1 MSLYHQ
7 TGVEQLP
14 YGYKFVG
21 EASFG
26 ASVLAITY
34 ILIHIKAQLTW
45 RHMPA
50 SMTPPGTTADATDDR
65 DDLVFADEADAPFT
79 AAQSGATPAA
89 GCAASAAWR
98 ILVVDD
104 DADVHSTTTFALKGV
119 EMQGRPLAFL
129 HAYSAEE
136 ARALLA
142 RETDIA
148 VVLLDVVMERPDAG
162 LQLVRQIR
170 EELGMIEVRIILRTG
185 QPGYAPELD
194 AIRGYDIND
203 YRTKS
208 ELTRTKL
215 YTAVAAAVRSYAQL
229 RDLAASRAGLEQILG
244 AGAQLMALHGVRD
257 AARGVLRQLGA
268 LLGRPPTGVLCVRE
282 SGHARPDT
290 VRVVAGAGEHAA
302 LEGAELGAG
311 RHGAIAE
318 AALRAL
324 DARRRTHG
332 DGWLTLHLRGKAGR
346 DFVACLP
353 FERPLGELECRLLDV
368 FASVAAVSLENVE
381 LVTHLNQAAFRDQL
395 TGLPNRTR
403 LVELIDAALAGPQ
416 RDSATL
422 ALVDLDHFAETNDA
436 LGHHF
441 GDLLLVAVGRRLA
454 SRLKGGPGAR
464 VEVARIGADI
474 FCVLGDASA
483 VQPAPIAALFREPF
497 RIDGQDVQVSGT
509 LGLVRLGEHDGSG
522 ADALKDADIAL
533 KRAKSQQRAGH
544 FYFSRSMGVE
554 IRERVRMMHALRSG
568 FRRGELFLAYQ
579 PQVDLATS
587 RPFGAEALLRWRTED
602 GRLVGPDRFI
612 PIAEYSGLIVDIG
625 EWVLRQALAEL
636 VRLRAGGHHAFTMS
650 VNVSQVQ
657 FRHPHF
663 VDMLR
668 RALDDTGAPPDY
680 VELEIT
686 ESMAMEEPALLVEKL
701 AQVKRTGVS
710 IAIDDFGTGF
720 SSLSHLQRLQVD
732 RLKIDRTFVTEI
744 TGSARG
750 SSIAEMVIQLGRNL
764 GLSVIAEGVEDER
777 EAQIL
782 RNLGCPL
789 AQGYLFARPLSPQ
802 ALLAWLDDQAL
813 TRAA

>member
-1 MSLYHQ
+1 MSA
-7 TGVEQLP
+7 P
-14 YGYKFVG
+14 
-21 EASFG
+21 
-26 ASVLAITY
+26 
-34 ILIHIKAQLTW
+34 
-45 RHMPA
+45 
-50 SMTPPGTTADATDDR
+50 TPPSGTPTQASGDR
-65 DDLVFADEADAPFT
+65 DDLIFADEADLSLPSPIRT
-79 AAQSGATPAA
+79 AGAAT
-89 GCAASAAWR
+89 WR

-104 DADVHSTTTFALKGV
+104 DADVHSTTSFALKNV
-119 EMQGRPLAFL
+119 EMQGRPLEFL
-129 HAYSAEE
+129 HAYSARE
-136 ARALLA
+136 ARAIL
-142 RETDIA
+142 EQQPDIA

-170 EELGMIEVRIILRTG
+170 EELGLIEVRIILRTG
-185 QPGYAPELD
+185 QPGYAPEIE

-215 YTAVAAAVRSYAQL
+215 YTAVAAAVRSYQQL
-229 RDLAASRAGLEQILG
+229 RALDASRSGLEQIVS

-257 AARGVLRQLGA
+257 VAQGVLRQAAA
-268 LLGRPPTGVLCVRE
+268 LLGLAPAGVLCVRE
-282 SGHARPDT
+282 SGQGRPDILH
-290 VRVVAGAGEHAA
+290 VVAAAGEHAR
-302 LEGAELGAG
+302 LEGRELSPQRYPRLADVAARTLGARAG
-311 RHGAIAE
+311 LE
-318 AALRAL
+318 A
-324 DARRRTHG
+324 
-332 DGWLTLHLRGKAGR
+332 DGWLSLHFPGKAGR
-346 DFVACLP
+346 DFVACIP
-353 FERPLGELECRLLDV
+353 FEGQVGDIERRLLDV
-368 FASVAAVSLENVE
+368 FASVVAVGLDNVE
-381 LVTHLNQAAFRDQL
+381 LVTHLHQAAFRDQL

-403 LVELIDAALAGPQ
+403 LVELLDALLAGPQ
-416 RDSATL
+416 RDAATL

-441 GDLLLVAVGRRLA
+441 GDLLLVAVGKRLK
-454 SRLKGGPGAR
+454 SRLKDDKGR
-464 VEVARIGADI
+464 QLEVARIGGDI
-474 FCVLGDASA
+474 FCVLGDAGA
-483 VQPAPIAALFREPF
+483 VQPAAIQALFRVPF
-497 RIDGQDVQVSGT
+497 HIDGQDVQVSAT

-544 FYFSRSMGVE
+544 FYFSRSMGIE

-568 FRRGELFLAYQ
+568 FQRGELFLAYQ
-579 PQVDLATS
+579 PQVDLATN
-587 RPFGAEALLRWRTED
+587 RPFGAEALLRWRLED

-636 VRLRAGGHHAFTMS
+636 VRLRAVGYLGFTMS

-657 FRHPHF
+657 FRHPQF

-668 RALDDTGAPPDY
+668 RALDATGAPPEF

-686 ESMAMEEPALLVEKL
+686 ESMAMEEPALLIEKL

-764 GLSVIAEGVEDER
+764 DLSVIAEGVEDER
-777 EAQIL
+777 QAHIL
-782 RNLGCPL
+782 RTLGCPL
-789 AQGYLFARPLSPQ
+789 AQGFLFSRPLSPEALIAWLGNQ
-802 ALLAWLDDQAL
+802 ALIE
-813 TRAA
+813 AA

>member
-1 MSLYHQ
+1 MSAPMPPMGTLTQ
-7 TGVEQLP
+7 TCG
-14 YGYKFVG
+14 
-21 EASFG
+21 
-26 ASVLAITY
+26 
-34 ILIHIKAQLTW
+34 
-45 RHMPA
+45 
-50 SMTPPGTTADATDDR
+50 DR
-65 DDLVFADEADAPFT
+65 DDLVFADEA
-79 AAQSGATPAA
+79 GPALPASA
-89 GCAASAAWR
+89 GAAWR

-104 DADVHSTTTFALKGV
+104 DADVHSTTTFALKNV
-119 EMQGRPLAFL
+119 EMQGRPLEFL
-129 HAYSAEE
+129 HAYSARE
-136 ARALLA
+136 ARAILE
-142 RETDIA
+142 RQPDIA

-185 QPGYAPELD
+185 QPGYAPEIE

-215 YTAVAAAVRSYAQL
+215 YTAVAAAVRSYQQL
-229 RDLAASRAGLEQILG
+229 RALDAGRAGLERIVS
-244 AGAQLMALHGVRD
+244 AGASLMSLHGVAD
-257 AARGVLRQLGA
+257 VAQSVLRQAAG
-268 LLGRPPTGVLCVRE
+268 LLGQAPDGVLCVRE
-282 SGHARPDT
+282 SGQGRPDILHVVAAAGDHARLEGRELSPQRYP
-290 VRVVAGAGEHAA
+290 VLAEVAGRT
-302 LEGAELGAG
+302 LGARSG
-311 RHGAIAE
+311 LEEH
-318 AALRAL
+318 
-324 DARRRTHG
+324 
-332 DGWLTLHLRGKAGR
+332 GWLSLHFPGKAGR
-346 DFVACLP
+346 DFAACIP
-353 FERPLGELECRLLDV
+353 FERQVGDLERRLLEV
-368 FASVAAVSLENVE
+368 FASVVAVGLDNVE

-403 LVELIDAALAGPQ
+403 LVELIDALLAGPE
-416 RDSATL
+416 RGTATL

-441 GDLLLVAVGRRLA
+441 GDLLLVAVGKRLK
-454 SRLKGGPGAR
+454 SRLDPR
-464 VEVARIGADI
+464 LEIARIGGDI
-474 FCVLGDASA
+474 FCVLGEAGA
-483 VQPAPIAALFREPF
+483 VQPGAIQALFRVPF
-497 RIDGQDVQVSGT
+497 HIDGQDVQVSAT
-509 LGLVRLGEHDGSG
+509 LGLVRLSEHDGSG

-568 FRRGELFLAYQ
+568 FQRGELFLAYQ
-579 PQVDLATS
+579 PQVDLGS
-587 RPFGAEALLRWRTED
+587 NRPFGAEALLRWRTED

-625 EWVLRQALAEL
+625 EWVLRQALLEL
-636 VRLRAGGHHAFTMS
+636 VRLRASGHLDFTMS

-657 FRHPHF
+657 FRHPQF

-668 RALDDTGAPPDY
+668 RALDVTGAPPEF

-777 EAQIL
+777 QAHIL
-782 RNLGCPL
+782 RTLGCPL
-789 AQGYLFARPLSPQ
+789 AQGFLYSRPLSPE
-802 ALLAWLDDQAL
+802 ALQEWLGKQAL
-813 TRAA
+813 TAAA